1 MNLLVSF
8 FPVFHV
14 LFTFFFLDIFHISPP
29 FPNCFPTPSPK
40 EQTAPL
46 CQWQTVTV
54 LGDAEPWPKRRSLR
68 PDGSW
73 WILMTKYV
81 GFSLLNHGEMVSG
94 GCWKLFGDGINNVVS
109 ATHSTPEIHTVHIF
123 EGYNDQPVFLLDLNL
138 PLPLLTKCKNCEF
151 GVAFPSSIHPWCN
164 EHVGPMKPMKFSNQ
178 SRLPGIRGACH
189 VFLLDWLDPACF
201 GAQFAPHTHSNSILL
216 VLDPRLQAW
225 TKAESIFSPWRN
237 TMLFALSTPC
247 YVTPKKYAKR
257 I

>member
-8 FPVFHV
+8 FPIFHV

-138 PLPLLTKCKNCEF
+138 LYHCW
-151 GVAFPSSIHPWCN
+151 PSVRIVSLVWHFQAAYTLDAMNMLDQW
-164 EHVGPMKPMKFSNQ
+164 NQ
-178 SRLPGIRGACH
+178 WNSAINQDSLESE
-189 VFLLDWLDPACF
+189 VLVMSFYWTDW
-201 GAQFAPHTHSNSILL
+201 TLL
-216 VLDPRLQAW
+216 VSVLNLPRTHIQIASFW
-225 TKAESIFSPWRN
+225 F
-237 TMLFALSTPC
+237 
-247 YVTPKKYAKR
+247 
-257 I
+257 